1 MCVVEQFVQPVVVVV
16 VLGIAN
22 LSAIFIYATIISKGR
37 KLIEL
42 RVLRIDVDPNFVVLA
57 CPRPSSLAQWYD
69 TLLTDS
75 LYCTINR
82 RPVAEIVRSSGPSL
96 SLRNSEYL
104 ERDVA
109 CAYFGLPG

>member
-57 CPRPSSLAQWYD
+57 SESVSYLVTWVDESVSL
-69 TLLTDS
+69 
-75 LYCTINR
+75 
-82 RPVAEIVRSSGPSL
+82 PVHVHPPWPNGMTH
-96 SLRNSEYL
+96 
-104 ERDVA
+104 
-109 CAYFGLPG
+109 F